1 MSDEFID
8 TVAGE
13 QKDNAASKPEIE
25 SIWLTVTSVKPLW
38 LAVSIGL
45 MFVGMFSFTPL
56 MIAAAVAVVAIT
68 ISWISESREQSDEL
82 PLT

>member
-8 TVAGE
+8 ETG
-13 QKDNAASKPEIE
+13 KPVQPEVE

-45 MFVGMFSFTPL
+45 MFIGLFSFWPL
-56 MIAAAVAVVAIT
+56 MVGAAIAVVAIT
-68 ISWISESREQSDEL
+68 ISWITESQEESDEL
-82 PLT
+82 PLV

>member
-8 TVAGE
+8 ETGSAND
-13 QKDNAASKPEIE
+13 QPEIE

-38 LAVSIGL
+38 LAVSFGLLFIGL
-45 MFVGMFSFTPL
+45 FSFRPL
-56 MIAAAVAVVAIT
+56 MYAAIIAVIAIT
-68 ISWISESREQSDEL
+68 ISWISESRDESDEL

>member
-1 MSDEFID
+1 MSEEFID
-8 TVAGE
+8 ETG
-13 QKDNAASKPEIE
+13 AADDKPEIE

-45 MFVGMFSFTPL
+45 VFIGLFSFRPL
-56 MIAAAVAVVAIT
+56 MYAAIIAVVAIT
-68 ISWISESREQSDEL
+68 ISWISESRDESDQL